1 MSTTATSPAAAHAH
15 DEHHGHHVSSM
26 RMLVTVFLVL
36 IGLTILTVYTA
47 KFIDLGFW
55 GNFILA
61 MAIASSK
68 ALLVCAF
75 FMHLLHDNKFNSVI
89 LFYCILTLG
98 TFILFTAI
106 DLESRAAIDIR
117 REGAIQ
123 PPAMVEEARAAYEEK
138 KKANSGSAQEGA
150 DGDGNP

>member
-1 MSTTATSPAAAHAH
+1 MSSTAASPTAAHAH
-15 DEHHGHHVSSM
+15 GDHEGHHVTSM

-47 KFIDLGFW
+47 KFVDLGYW

-61 MAIASSK
+61 MTIASSK

-106 DLESRAAIDIR
+106 DLESRAAIDLR
-117 REGAIQ
+117 RDGSIE
-123 PPAMVEEARAAYEEK
+123 PPSMVTDAKAAYEEK
-138 KKANSGSAQEGA
+138 KKAEGGA
-150 DGDGNP
+150 APGGDHGDDDQ